1 MNYFTLI
8 NIIFTAL
15 FLLGALFFWQQTRKL
30 KNRTVDGGLALPD
43 EYSIL
48 SISVPRNNEKT
59 PLAAEQMFA
68 ALHGIYRSDTTNQPQ
83 VSLEIVSH
91 HRAIKFYFHVPKR
104 LRDFVLS
111 QIYAQYPTIDVEEL
125 EHDYAVVEPEMAIAA
140 SELHFSKPRVYPIKT
155 FVNFEV
161 DPLSAITGVLSST
174 GDNEEVWS
182 QIIIKP
188 IDDSWQEEGEKE
200 VKNIKEPPAKSS
212 GPVSLVANEL
222 KNLGGDFFSSVFTG
236 AAKPLPDDKKK
247 KDDKGKELSG
257 PVQQAL
263 KGVEEKITKLGFE
276 ATIRLV
282 AVAPDSFSAKAKL
295 EQVIGGY
302 KQFNSININSFVTSA
317 ISDDKAALELYRNRV
332 VGDAALLLNITELA
346 SIFHFPSETVTTPTI
361 AWAGSKKGEP
371 PANLPVVGS
380 VAADELTVFAQTNF
394 RNSVRKFGIKKQDR
408 RLHSYIIGKTGTGK
422 STLME
427 NMIFDD
433 IREGRGVAVVDPHGE
448 LIDHVLNFIPEDR
461 VQDVVY
467 FNPADRDFPI
477 GFNVLENVE
486 PEVQNII
493 ASGVVGIFKKIFG
506 ESWGPRLEYILRN
519 AIIALL
525 DYPNSTLL
533 GVMRVLTDNAY
544 RRKVVNAIKDPVIRD
559 FFLNEYEKYEPKFRQ
574 EAIAPIQNKVG
585 QFLSS
590 SIIRNIV
597 GQPKTTMDIRKI
609 MDEGKILLADL
620 STGKIGEDNSALL
633 GSMLITKIQL
643 AAMGRTNIEEQNRR
657 DFYLYVDEFQNFA
670 TDSFAT
676 ILSEARKYRLN
687 LVMINQY
694 INQMPETVANAVFGN
709 VGTMIS
715 FRVGASDAEVLRKE
729 YEPIFEVNDLVN
741 LPNRQIYIKM
751 AIDGVTVPAFSAGTL
766 PPPEEKSNLKDAVV
780 AASRA
785 SYSTPRTDVEDYIA
799 EWSMPI
805 NLSEED
811 GTGKSGGARRKD
823 ETDRIV
829 TSPTAKEEPQ
839 RFVQPAG
846 DSDTKPKDQDGEKL
860 KETLKNNKIE
870 IIKDRFDRQWYG
882 VTPIERTLEDGGV
895 AKKDEIAPE
904 QKTETISPPAALS
917 EKVIE
922 KYNMET
928 PQSGGDRGE
937 KTDETQ
943 LISWEQADQ
952 LGLKLPNKDVARPT
966 NYDDFEPIDEL

>member
-1 MNYFTLI
+1 
-8 NIIFTAL
+8 
-15 FLLGALFFWQQTRKL
+15 
-30 KNRTVDGGLALPD
+30 
-43 EYSIL
+43 
-48 SISVPRNNEKT
+48 
-59 PLAAEQMFA
+59 
-68 ALHGIYRSDTTNQPQ
+68 
-83 VSLEIVSH
+83 
-91 HRAIKFYFHVPKR
+91 
-104 LRDFVLS
+104 
-111 QIYAQYPTIDVEEL
+111 
-125 EHDYAVVEPEMAIAA
+125 
-140 SELHFSKPRVYPIKT
+140 
-155 FVNFEV
+155 
-161 DPLSAITGVLSST
+161 
-174 GDNEEVWS
+174 
-182 QIIIKP
+182 
-188 IDDSWQEEGEKE
+188 
-200 VKNIKEPPAKSS
+200 
-212 GPVSLVANEL
+212 
-222 KNLGGDFFSSVFTG
+222 
-236 AAKPLPDDKKK
+236 
-247 KDDKGKELSG
+247 
-257 PVQQAL
+257 
-263 KGVEEKITKLGFE
+263 EEKITKLGFE

-282 AVAPDSFSAKAKL
+282 AVAPDSFSARAKL

-643 AAMGRTNIEEQNRR
+643 AAMGRTN
-657 DFYLYVDEFQNFA
+657 
-670 TDSFAT
+670 
-676 ILSEARKYRLN
+676 
-687 LVMINQY
+687 
-694 INQMPETVANAVFGN
+694 
-709 VGTMIS
+709 
-715 FRVGASDAEVLRKE
+715 
-729 YEPIFEVNDLVN
+729 
-741 LPNRQIYIKM
+741 
-751 AIDGVTVPAFSAGTL
+751 
-766 PPPEEKSNLKDAVV
+766 
-780 AASRA
+780 
-785 SYSTPRTDVEDYIA
+785 
-799 EWSMPI
+799 
-805 NLSEED
+805 
-811 GTGKSGGARRKD
+811 
-823 ETDRIV
+823 
-829 TSPTAKEEPQ
+829 
-839 RFVQPAG
+839 
-846 DSDTKPKDQDGEKL
+846 
-860 KETLKNNKIE
+860 
-870 IIKDRFDRQWYG
+870 
-882 VTPIERTLEDGGV
+882 
-895 AKKDEIAPE
+895 
-904 QKTETISPPAALS
+904 
-917 EKVIE
+917 
-922 KYNMET
+922 
-928 PQSGGDRGE
+928 
-937 KTDETQ
+937 
-943 LISWEQADQ
+943 
-952 LGLKLPNKDVARPT
+952 
-966 NYDDFEPIDEL
+966 